1 MSNRCPRPPA
11 RFFPVGAAFGFA
23 VWMALASPDGLHAAE
38 PEPLNVLLTVE
49 ERANVSRAAQPV
61 TAGVPLPKGLIKD
74 ADRLRIVSREGADV
88 PAQFAVLGLWYP
100 DRSVKWVQV
109 DFQADVPAGGTRYFY
124 LRNDGDGTTDLPGVR
139 VGSPGTPSYVD
150 TGVIAV
156 ELVRGADI
164 LGRVFLD
171 ESGRRRYAPALENP
185 KSAEADAYLAAH
197 SARIRAYRAQGGP
210 NLTDVATSDVSVEL
224 AGPLHT
230 VIKLEG
236 KFVPWT
242 GAQADPNAPAR
253 MNHVTR
259 LHFYK
264 GKPYIKVVHT
274 IENLKDDSATL
285 VRYDLAVTPNFSGDA
300 DGEINYRFGTDSDRA
315 ATGTVGR
322 GGKSAVLC
330 QDMSDHWFLSTG
342 QPAAPFREEGRGKAV
357 NPINLGYVDAD
368 DGRVGVLVGIR
379 YFWQM
384 WPKALAVAPG
394 PLKPPTAEEGR
405 HTVLAC
411 LLPGPGQMPAPPQVT
426 FTPGLSRTHELIL
439 GFHKGDAPEERV
451 RDAFMFLQKP
461 LFAACEPEWYCQ
473 KTMAFGRIVDANPKS
488 YKPEHRLLVRR
499 YDDYVARS
507 IDRIEKAKAARDA
520 VDSYGF
526 FHFGDVVDS
535 VVRGAQEGD
544 GAAEVLWSNNAEDYP
559 HLLAVQFARTAD
571 LKYLDLLVAH
581 GRHMADVCTFR
592 RFPRN
597 SRLDGTSRPWPAAE
611 HVLADPQESA
621 HYGFYQVEGLFDF
634 YYLTGDQR
642 AKAMGLLAAGRCR
655 RTRYGGVREVPI
667 DRQHNAALAGDIG
680 RAMMGALAGY
690 RETGEDDFLAVASE
704 VLDRNR
710 LRVADWQFAQ
720 AQGGDLEVGAL
731 VELYELSLR
740 EEHKETLLSC
750 AAKAWDDVKQS
761 ARPAMARFWG
771 FAAAHAEN
779 PRYIDRI
786 VTTLDEFTRRAP
798 ANRLPGFAQGMALL
812 PQGFWYLTDLPQ
824 K

>member
-1 MSNRCPRPPA
+1 MSNACFRS
-11 RFFPVGAAFGFA
+11 PVAFGFA
-23 VWMALASPDGLHAAE
+23 VWLALASPGGVQAAE

-49 ERANVSRAAQPV
+49 ERANVGRVAQPV
-61 TAGVPLPKGLIKD
+61 TAGIPLPKGLMKD
-74 ADRLRIVSREGADV
+74 IDRLRIVSREGTDV
-88 PAQFAVLGLWYP
+88 PAQFTVLGLWHP

-109 DFQADVPAGGTRYFY
+109 DFQADVPAGSTRYFY
-124 LRNDGDGTTDLPGVR
+124 LRNDGEGTTDLPGVR
-139 VGSPGTPSYVD
+139 VAGSGAPSHVD
-150 TGVIAV
+150 TGVLAV
-156 ELVRGADI
+156 ELGRGADI

-171 ESGRRRYAPALENP
+171 ESGRRGYAPVLENP
-185 KSAEADAYLAAH
+185 KSVEADKYMVAH
-197 SARIRAYRAQGGP
+197 SARICAFRNAGGP
-210 NLTDVATSDVSVEL
+210 NLTDAAVSDVSVEL

-230 VIKLEG
+230 VVKLEG
-236 KFVPWT
+236 RFVPLAGNSVLWMS
-242 GAQADPNAPAR
+242 AQADTNAPAR
-253 MNHVTR
+253 LNHVTR

-264 GKPYIKVVHT
+264 GKPFVKIVHT
-274 IENLKDDSATL
+274 IENLKDDPTTL
-285 VRYDLAVTPNFSGDA
+285 VRYDVAISPNFSDA
-300 DGEINYRFGTDSDRA
+300 GAEINYRFGTDTDRA

-322 GGKSAVLC
+322 GGMRAVLC
-330 QDMSDHWFLSTG
+330 QDSSDHWFLSTG
-342 QPAAPFREEGRGKAV
+342 LAAAPFREEGRGKSA
-357 NPINLGYVDAD
+357 NPINLGYVDAN

-384 WPKALAVAPG
+384 WPKALTVHPG
-394 PLKPPTAEEGR
+394 ALKPQTPEEGR
-405 HTVLAC
+405 PLMLAH
-411 LLPGPGQMPAPPQVT
+411 LLPGHAQMAAPPQVT
-426 FTPGLSRTHELIL
+426 FTPGLSRTHELVL
-439 GFHKGDAPEERV
+439 GFHKADASEDHIL
-451 RDAFMFLQKP
+451 DAWTFLQRP
-461 LFAACEPEWYCQ
+461 LFAACEPDWYCQ

-488 YKPEHRLLVRR
+488 YKPEHRLRVQR

-507 IDRIEKAKAARDA
+507 IDKIEKVKEARDG

-535 VVRGAQEGD
+535 VSRDAQED

-571 LKYLDLLVAH
+571 LKYLDLLVEH

-611 HVLADPQESA
+611 HVLADPKECA
-621 HYGFYQVEGLFDF
+621 HYGFYQVDGLFDF
-634 YYLTGDQR
+634 HHLTGDLR
-642 AKAMGLLAAGRCR
+642 AKTMGLLAAGRCR

-667 DRQHNAALAGDIG
+667 DREHNAALAGDIG

-740 EEHKETLLSC
+740 DEYKELLLSC
-750 AAKAWDDVKQS
+750 AAKAWEDVKQS

-786 VTTLDEFTRRAP
+786 LTTLDAFTRQAP
-798 ANRLPGFAQGMALL
+798 ANQLPGFAQGMALL